1 MNESNIIEGLGRSEK
16 LFVPSYELLDVN
28 GNKIQPK
35 SQEEIEQEEERK
47 FLISDMR
54 AKVKFLEEHLKRYDD
69 EFKGKIVE
77 LHDKNEYKAK
87 IKNHIKEL
95 NVAIERLKAL

>member
-16 LFVPSYELLDVN
+16 VYVPSYDILDVN

-35 SQEEIEQEEERK
+35 SKEEIEQEEERK

-69 EFKGKIVE
+69 EFKGQIVE
-77 LHDKNEYKAK
+77 LHNKNEYKAK

-95 NVAIERLKAL
+95 NLAIERLKAL

>member
-1 MNESNIIEGLGRSEK
+1 MNESNVIENLKRSDR
-16 LFVPSYELLDVN
+16 LFVPSYELLDIH

-35 SQEEIEQEEERK
+35 SKEEIEQEEERK

-54 AKVKFLEEHLKRYDD
+54 AKVKFLEDHLKRYDD
-69 EFKGKIVE
+69 EFKGQIVE

-95 NVAIERLKAL
+95 NLAIERLKAL